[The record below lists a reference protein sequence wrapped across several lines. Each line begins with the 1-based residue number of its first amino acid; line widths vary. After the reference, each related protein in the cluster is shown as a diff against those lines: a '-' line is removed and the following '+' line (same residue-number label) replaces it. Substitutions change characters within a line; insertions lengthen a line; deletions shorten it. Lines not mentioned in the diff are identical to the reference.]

1 MNILGLNGQI
11 ILRNGDRNGW
21 GYVHGSGVA
30 LFKDGVFCNAAS
42 EERFSRKKYDGD
54 FPKKSL
60 HNILTKH
67 GLSNVDIDVVTWIGG
82 ASLDL
87 QIEKDKKIKI
97 INFLLKEEF
106 PNAEIKCIDH
116 HLSHAYSTFLISP
129 YEKANVMTFD
139 NCGDTH
145 FFDENNVIKSNF
157 TFSTMEKSTKTFNI
171 HHYNYPSIYNDWFS
185 LGHFYTK
192 MSTIVW
198 ETLYNAG
205 IVKGEFG
212 EGTEGKIMGL
222 CAYGDEK
229 NIPFEN
235 PFVILQTHNEEFPK
249 IFYKYF
255 INDDRFIGCHAEDIA
270 AWSQK
275 IFSETI
281 INFLRKIPK
290 RFKEDYLCM
299 AGGCSLNVLTNTLIL
314 ENELYKD
321 VFVPPAPSDEGLPLG
336 AAINEVW
343 QREKQLVI
351 PINLGTVGINYSTND
366 VIEAVKKVKN
376 VKLNKN
382 CQVINDENELIT
394 LAAENLVN
402 HDLIG
407 WFQGASEL
415 GPRALGNRSILGNPT
430 KDLKDYL
437 NNNIKAREPWRPYA
451 AVVTEEALHKYFN
464 IPKNQSPYMMFSSTV
479 KEKYRNKL
487 PSITHK
493 DNTCRIQTVN
503 IEQNP
508 KLYKLLK
515 EFERLTGFPILL
527 NTSFNIKGEPI
538 VESPYDALKTFIGC
552 NLQTCIIE
560 NVFITKSD

>member
-11 ILRNGDRNGW
+11 VLRNGDRNGW

-30 LFKDGVFCNAAS
+30 LFKDGVLCNAAS
-42 EERFSRKKYDGD
+42 EERFTRKKYDGD
-54 FPKKSL
+54 YPTQSL
-60 HNILTKH
+60 KNILTRH
-67 GLSNVDIDVVTWIGG
+67 GLSNNDIDVVTWIFG
-82 ASLDL
+82 ASLDM
-87 QIEKDKKIKI
+87 QIDKAKKDKIV
-97 INFLLKEEF
+97 NFLLKEEF
-106 PNAEIKCIDH
+106 PNAEVKKTDH
-116 HLSHAYSTFLISP
+116 HLAHAYSTFLISP
-129 YEKANVMTFD
+129 YEKANVLTLD

-145 FFDENNVIKSNF
+145 FFDEHNGVRSNF
-157 TFSTMEKSTKTFNI
+157 TFSTMEKSTKRFDI
-171 HHYNYPSIYNDWFS
+171 HHYNYPSFHNEWFS

-198 ETLYNAG
+198 ETLLSAG
-205 IVKGEFG
+205 IVRGEFG

-229 NIPFEN
+229 NVPFEN
-235 PFVILQTHNEEFPK
+235 PFVILQTHSEEFPK
-249 IFYKYF
+249 IYYRYW
-255 INDDRFIGCHAEDIA
+255 IDDNRFIGYIAEDIA
-270 AWSQK
+270 AWTQK
-275 IFSETI
+275 MFSETVV
-281 INFLRKIPK
+281 NFIRKIPK
-290 RFKEDYLCM
+290 RLKEDYLCM

-336 AAINEVW
+336 AAANEVW
-343 QREKQLVI
+343 QREKQLII
-351 PINLGTVGINYSTND
+351 PVNVGTIGLNYSTGD
-366 VIEAVKKVKN
+366 VIEAVNKTKN
-376 VKLNKN
+376 FNIN
-382 CQVINDENELIT
+382 RNSQVITDEDELIM
-394 LAAENLVN
+394 LAANNILKHN
-402 HDLIG
+402 IIG
-407 WFQGASEL
+407 WFQGSSEL

-451 AVVTEEALHKYFN
+451 AVVAEESLHKYF
-464 IPKNQSPYMMFSSTV
+464 IVPKDQSPYMMFSSIV

-503 IEQNP
+503 EQQNP

-515 EFERLTGFPILL
+515 VFERLTGFPILL

-538 VESPYDALKTFIGC
+538 VESPKDALKTFTGC

-560 NVFITKSD
+560 NVFLTKSD